1 MLHSLRARFLVSHV
15 LPLLVTIPLIGVA
28 LTYLVETQVLLQ
40 NLSNEMKGQAVLLA
54 DLVGQEPRIWYDRVQ
69 AQAFLKQLGVVLD
82 ARIMLLDPD
91 GTLLGSSEAADQRLL
106 GQLFEVQDWAE
117 LRQGITVAHTSY
129 SRSAQSEVVEVLVPV
144 ITEGGRLAGVL
155 RLSRLLGG
163 VSQRFTRLRT
173 LIAGVL
179 VAGLLVGAVVGW
191 ALAIG
196 LERPLKRVTQAVQ
209 KLTGG
214 EALSPVVEE
223 GPREVRLLSRSFNSL
238 VERLRNVEHTRRQLL
253 SNLVHELGRPLGAVR
268 SAVQALLGGADE
280 EVDLR
285 RELLTGIEGEVGNLQ
300 RLLEDLAGLH
310 NQVLGTVNLEL
321 QPLSISGWLPTV
333 LAPWRES
340 AQAKNLLW
348 KSDIPTDLP
357 NLEADRDRL
366 AQAVG
371 NLLSN
376 AIKFTPPGGQVSVS
390 AGTETGSIWIRVGD
404 TGPGIPPA
412 EQERIFTPFFRSQTS
427 PRFPE
432 GMGLGLSIARD
443 LVAAHG
449 GQLDVQSTLGAGT
462 QFTIW
467 LPYSAKAWS
476 GDP

>member
-1 MLHSLRARFLVSHV
+1 MLRTLRARFLVSHV

-54 DLVGQEPRIWYDRVQ
+54 DLVGQESGIWYDRVQ
-69 AQAFLKQLGVVLD
+69 AQAFLTQLGVVLD
-82 ARIMLLDPD
+82 ARIMLLDAG
-91 GTLLGSSEAADQRLL
+91 GTLLASSETADQALL
-106 GQLFEVQDWAE
+106 GQTFEVPDWAD
-117 LRQGITVAHTSY
+117 LSQGAVVARTSY
-129 SRSAQSEVVEVLVPV
+129 SRRAQSEVVEVLVPV
-144 ITEGGRLAGVL
+144 LDPVGRLAGVI
-155 RLSRLLGG
+155 RLSRQLGG

-173 LIAGVL
+173 LVSGVL
-179 VAGLLVGAVVGW
+179 LAGLLVGAVVGW
-191 ALAIG
+191 VLAIG

-214 EALSPVVEE
+214 ESLSPLPEE

-238 VERLRNVEHTRRQLL
+238 VERLRNVEQARRQLL

-280 EVDLR
+280 EAGLR
-285 RELLTGIEGEVGNLQ
+285 RELLAGIEGEVVNLQ

-333 LAPWRES
+333 LAPWREA
-340 AQAKNLLW
+340 AQAKALHW
-348 KSDIPTDLP
+348 KTDIPPDLP

-376 AIKFTPPGGQVSVS
+376 ACKFTPPGGQVSVT
-390 AGTETGSIWIRVGD
+390 AGTESGSIWIRVDD

-449 GQLDVQSTLGAGT
+449 GRLEVQSTLGVGT

-467 LPYSAKAWS
+467 LPYAANPWS
-476 GDP
+476 GDC